1 MDPLVCLSPMWMH
14 HYDLWYLI
22 PCPWGPCQMMSKN
35 LHPISLLGGSGAFV
49 HYYYFFWSEAA
60 SKHNTVSLCFV
71 WDNFAVLFV
80 PLMAVLVRKLALIL
94 VFSDSCLLFS
104 CIDQLNSFWN
114 VQVCWLSQR
123 AEALCKNPEC
133 LLYEQTSVEFGLK
146 LTVVFFPSTF
156 SPWWASSS
164 FIWWNNETYCLT
176 LDDWMT
182 PWSFECNSWTLDM

>member
-1 MDPLVCLSPMWMH
+1 
-14 HYDLWYLI
+14 
-22 PCPWGPCQMMSKN
+22 MMSKN

-114 VQVCWLSQR
+114 VQVCWFIVQR
-123 AEALCKNPEC
+123 HCARILNVCCMNKH
-133 LLYEQTSVEFGLK
+133 LLNL
-146 LTVVFFPSTF
+146 
-156 SPWWASSS
+156 A
-164 FIWWNNETYCLT
+164 
-176 LDDWMT
+176 
-182 PWSFECNSWTLDM
+182 